1 MRRNAAFAILSLLV
15 SFLCSACAPAAPS
28 DHPPEFLNDIGKT
41 LIELKNEHPEGELIV
56 RPGGFPDNAAV
67 CFGEPEA
74 EFAYYFFRTQGG
86 DAEKVMSE
94 CEDQLKCA
102 GFLTTADILFPDME
116 DDMSFEDFFSLIGV
130 DDYEYFGE
138 DTLAAGWLRFMYQD
152 MEVMVNTNEI
162 TPRGGWDFT
171 GAEIVKRDAPVSIA
185 DPEILNTNSD
195 LAGAVMFDET
205 IL

>member
-74 EFAYYFFRTQGG
+74 EFAHYFFRTQGG

-116 DDMSFEDFFSLIGV
+116 NDMSFEDFFSLIGV

>member
-74 EFAYYFFRTQGG
+74 EFAHYFFRTQG
-86 DAEKVMSE
+86 AM
-94 CEDQLKCA
+94 LKR
-102 GFLTTADILFPDME
+102 
-116 DDMSFEDFFSLIGV
+116 S
-130 DDYEYFGE
+130 
-138 DTLAAGWLRFMYQD
+138 
-152 MEVMVNTNEI
+152 
-162 TPRGGWDFT
+162 
-171 GAEIVKRDAPVSIA
+171 
-185 DPEILNTNSD
+185 
-195 LAGAVMFDET
+195 
-205 IL
+205 

>member
-1 MRRNAAFAILSLLV
+1 MISEAVAPVVIVKILAAKVIIGMISGLVVEFLYVGVMKKHEKEMDIHVVCEEEHCSCEDGIFRSAFKHTLKIFAYILII
-15 SFLCSACAPAAPS
+15 SFL
-28 DHPPEFLNDIGKT
+28 LNVVIGF
-41 LIELKNEHPEGELIV
+41 I
-56 RPGGFPDNAAV
+56 
-67 CFGEPEA
+67 
-74 EFAYYFFRTQGG
+74 
-86 DAEKVMSE
+86 
-94 CEDQLKCA
+94 
-102 GFLTTADILFPDME
+102 
-116 DDMSFEDFFSLIGV
+116 
-130 DDYEYFGE
+130 GE

>member
-74 EFAYYFFRTQGG
+74 EFAHYFFRTQGG

-116 DDMSFEDFFSLIGV
+116 NDMSFEDFFSLIGV

-152 MEVMVNTNEI
+152 MEVMVNTNEAVAG
-162 TPRGGWDFT
+162 GGWDIT
-171 GAEIVKRDAPVSIA
+171 GAERVKSNAPVSIV
-185 DPEILNTNSD
+185 DPEILNTNQD
-195 LAGAVMFDET
+195 LAEAVMFD
-205 IL
+205 

>member
-102 GFLTTADILFPDME
+102 GFLRHT
-116 DDMSFEDFFSLIGV
+116 FSRHG
-130 DDYEYFGE
+130 
-138 DTLAAGWLRFMYQD
+138 
-152 MEVMVNTNEI
+152 
-162 TPRGGWDFT
+162 
-171 GAEIVKRDAPVSIA
+171 K
-185 DPEILNTNSD
+185 
-195 LAGAVMFDET
+195 
-205 IL
+205 